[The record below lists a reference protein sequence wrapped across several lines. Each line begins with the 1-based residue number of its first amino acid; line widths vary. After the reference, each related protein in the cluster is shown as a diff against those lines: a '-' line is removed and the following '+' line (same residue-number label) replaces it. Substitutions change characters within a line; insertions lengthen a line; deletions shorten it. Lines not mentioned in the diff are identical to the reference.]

1 MPCWCWEVLVKF
13 VHFRF
18 HLVLLSDADGSPL
31 VGLRFDEE
39 EHRVRPFHP
48 CEVLQEVLERQVCFL
63 FSPFP
68 LDARLTL
75 LRSTASTPPTGFSS
89 VTATSTSWRSSA
101 LSSLS
106 VRFLLL
112 CSPSS
117 LTFTSTVNAAGN
129 QRSDLALS
137 YWLPDLLA
145 VSSHLDSL
153 ALASNVQLLDDQG
166 FPTGRIV
173 DATTAYVKQREKL
186 KKDIVKDA
194 ESIFDYQVKSLDDTI
209 AVDFEKIKERKKLF
223 VSLSV
228 FLSRSTVLNTLLPS
242 ASTPSLRS
250 SDTRRKSSS

>member
-18 HLVLLSDADGSPL
+18 HLVLSSDADGSPL
-31 VGLRFDEE
+31 VDLRFDEE

-106 VRFLLL
+106 VRSFLFH
-112 CSPSS
+112 SPSAT
-117 LTFTSTVNAAGN
+117 LTFPLQSTLPGIHAVTSHCRT
-129 QRSDLALS
+129 
-137 YWLPDLLA
+137 
-145 VSSHLDSL
+145 
-153 ALASNVQLLDDQG
+153 G
-166 FPTGRIV
+166 FPTF
-173 DATTAYVKQREKL
+173 
-186 KKDIVKDA
+186 
-194 ESIFDYQVKSLDDTI
+194 S
-209 AVDFEKIKERKKLF
+209 
-223 VSLSV
+223 
-228 FLSRSTVLNTLLPS
+228 PS
-242 ASTPSLRS
+242 PLTSTPSPWRRTSSSSTTRVFQPEGSSTLRRRTSSRGRS
-250 SDTRRKSSS
+250 SRRTS